1 MRPGPAVT
9 GREAPPRLRVPLS
22 TFDKKN
28 GRPPSI
34 LPPSPFRAGQPYTT
48 LAAVTATRPGA
59 ASVALPRGESAAR
72 AGRGGR
78 RLVPAAIS
86 RLSPEATRAAPVR
99 GSECG
104 AWPWIN
110 PVKE

>member
-22 TFDKKN
+22 TFDKKTV
-28 GRPPSI
+28 RPPSV

-48 LAAVTATRPGA
+48 LAAVTAAGQGEA
-59 ASVALPRGESAAR
+59 KVALPCGESAAR
-72 AGRGGR
+72 AGMGGR

-86 RLSPEATRAAPVR
+86 RLSPEATRAALVW
-99 GSECG
+99 GCECG

>member
-9 GREAPPRLRVPLS
+9 GRQAPPRLRVPLS
-22 TFDKKN
+22 TFDRET

-48 LAAVTATRPGA
+48 LAAVTAARLGA
-59 ASVALPRGESAAR
+59 ARAALPRGESAAR

-104 AWPWIN
+104 AWARIN
-110 PVKE
+110 LIKE